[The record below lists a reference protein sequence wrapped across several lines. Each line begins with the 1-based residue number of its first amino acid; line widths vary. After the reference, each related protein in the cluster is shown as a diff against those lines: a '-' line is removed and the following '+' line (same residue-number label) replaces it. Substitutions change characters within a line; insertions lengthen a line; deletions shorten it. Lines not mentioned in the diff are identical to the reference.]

1 MDNDHTTYIG
11 HREGWGGTSLFG
23 LSRADRRHHLYL
35 IGKTGA
41 GKTTLLRNLI
51 IQDIEAG
58 EGVGVIDPHGDL
70 ASELLDFIPPC
81 RTDDVVYFNPADQ
94 DYPIAF
100 NLLRNVPPDTRH
112 LVASGIV
119 SALKSIWRDSWGPRL
134 EYVLY
139 AACAALLECEN
150 VTILGVQRMLSDAR
164 YRAWVIR
171 QVRDPAVHAFWV
183 NEFERYD
190 ERFKQEVIA
199 PVQNKVGQLLM
210 APPIRNI
217 FGQVKSKIDP
227 RFMMDDRRILIANLS
242 KGRLGEDKANL
253 LGALLVTQFQ
263 RAAMERADT
272 PESNRVD
279 FYLHLDEFHNFSTDS
294 FASILAEARK
304 YRLCLTLS
312 HQYVDQLRDEVR
324 EAVFGNVGSLISF
337 RVGET
342 DAKRLE
348 REYGGGYSAHQF
360 ADLGNHEICAKLL
373 MDGAHR
379 EPFLGR
385 TLPPICRK
393 YQQRVTILK
402 RSRERYGTPRPL
414 VEERIVRW
422 LNSNNGGASIDRK
435 QPAPSWW
442 RRSV

>member
-1 MDNDHTTYIG
+1 MEPDHTTFIG
-11 HREGWGGTSLFG
+11 WRQQWGGTTPFG

-70 ASELLDFIPPC
+70 ASELLDFIPPW
-81 RTDDVVYFNPADQ
+81 RTDHVVYFNPADQ
-94 DYPIAF
+94 EYPIAF
-100 NLLRNVPPDTRH
+100 NLLRAVTPDSRH

-119 SALKSIWRDSWGPRL
+119 GALKSIWRDSWGPRL
-134 EYVLY
+134 EYILY

-150 VTILGVQRMLSDAR
+150 VSILGVQRMLSDAR
-164 YRAWVIR
+164 YRDWVVR
-171 QVRDPAVHAFWV
+171 QVQDPAVRAFWLQ
-183 NEFERYD
+183 EFGRYD
-190 ERFKQEVIA
+190 KRFLQEVIA

-217 FGQVKSKIDP
+217 FGQVQSKIDP
-227 RFMMDDRRILIANLS
+227 RFMMDHRRILIANLS

-272 PESNRVD
+272 PEHERVD
-279 FYLHLDEFHNFSTDS
+279 FFLHLDEFHNFSTDS

-304 YRLCLTLS
+304 YRLSLTLS

-324 EAVFGNVGSLISF
+324 DAVFGNVGSLIAF

-342 DAKRLE
+342 DATRLE
-348 REYGGGYSAHQF
+348 REYGGGFTARQF

-373 MDGAHR
+373 MDGTHR
-379 EPFLGR
+379 EPFLG
-385 TLPPICRK
+385 TTFPPISPK
-393 YQQRVTILK
+393 YQRRDTIIR

-414 VEERIVRW
+414 VEERIRRW
-422 LNSNNGGASIDRK
+422 LA
-435 QPAPSWW
+435 A
-442 RRSV
+442 